1 MKKLAYQLYKLL
13 IYIPLFFL
21 DTALAALGC
30 LLISP
35 FSQRLAS
42 RWMGKLWSRFNFAIT
57 PASVVVEGAENADDS
72 QVYVVVSNHLSQYD
86 IFVVYG
92 WLGLDLKWV
101 MKKELRKVPFIGIA
115 SAAMGYVFLDRRNRV
130 ESMKILHDLKDNLSP
145 GMSLMFFPEGTRS
158 IDGGLKPFKTGAFST
173 AKDLDVAIL
182 PVSIAGTDKI
192 RPSGTFDLHPGVAR
206 LVIHPAIPV
215 ADVRTATAREL
226 ANRAKATIDGALNQ
240 DPLPA
245 DADKQSS

>member
-1 MKKLAYQLYKLL
+1 MKNIAYQLHKFL
-13 IYIPLFFL
+13 IYIPLFFF

-57 PASVVVEGAENADDS
+57 PASVVVEGAENADKS

-86 IFVVYG
+86 IFVLYG

-101 MKKELRKVPFIGIA
+101 MKKELRKAPFIGIA
-115 SAAMGYVFLDRRNRV
+115 CAAMGYVFLDRSNRV
-130 ESMKILHDLKDNLSP
+130 ESMRILHDLKGNLSP

-158 IDGGLKPFKTGAFST
+158 VDGRLKPFKTGAFTT

-192 RPSGTFDLHPGVAR
+192 LPSGTIDLHPGVAR
-206 LVIHPAIPV
+206 LIIHPVIPV
-215 ADVRTATAREL
+215 ADVRAATAREL
-226 ANRAKATIDGALNQ
+226 ANRAQATINSTLVRDSS
-240 DPLPA
+240 PA
-245 DADKQSS
+245 DAETPPS